1 MIYYYSSPESS
12 FPSLS
17 ECNIRTVL
25 ISYAYKNDLK
35 KMEEHIKN
43 DEYWQDKEK
52 IKIMVDSGA
61 FSIFNSGKQEI
72 DVYSYKKFIEGFT
85 ESIYDK
91 VSELTF
97 VNLDV
102 IPKDIKNKSDVDR
115 AVETGI
121 KNLDILS
128 ENMDKDMLMPVW
140 HKGDSLEAIDYFVE
154 NGYNYIGI
162 SIHFSNLLSDFLL
175 ATNRIYK
182 NKDDIKKFRL
192 HGLGLTKE
200 KIIKQIPFYSIDSIS
215 YKRFDFNQKNT
226 KSQFWINNKLLF
238 STEKIYD
245 MERMMKQVTD
255 LWKIRNEDVENLAIY

>member
-1 MIYYYSSPESS
+1 MIYYYSSPFDS
-12 FPSLS
+12 FPSLY
-17 ECNIRTVL
+17 ECNIRTML
-25 ISYAYKNDLK
+25 ISYAYKNELK
-35 KMEEHIKN
+35 KIEKHIKN

-72 DVYSYKKFIEGFT
+72 DVYEYKKFIEEFT

-140 HKGDSLEAIDYFVE
+140 HDGDSLEAIDYFVE

-162 SIHFSNLLSDFLL
+162 GMHFQYLLSDYLL

-215 YKRFDFNQKNT
+215 YKKFYFNQKNT
-226 KSQFWINNKLLF
+226 GQFWIGNKLLF
-238 STEKIYD
+238 STEKIYN
-245 MERMMKQVTD
+245 MERMLKQVTD

>member
-12 FPSLS
+12 FPSLL
-17 ECNIRTVL
+17 ECNIRTML
-25 ISYAYKNDLK
+25 ISYAYKNELK
-35 KMEEHIKN
+35 KMEERIKN

-72 DVYSYKKFIEGFT
+72 DVYEYKKFIEEFT

-140 HKGDSLEAIDYFVE
+140 HDGDSLEAIDYFVE

-162 SIHFSNLLSDFLL
+162 GIHTSNLHFSNLLSDFLL
-175 ATNRIYK
+175 DR
-182 NKDDIKKFRL
+182 
-192 HGLGLTKE
+192 
-200 KIIKQIPFYSIDSIS
+200 
-215 YKRFDFNQKNT
+215 
-226 KSQFWINNKLLF
+226 KS
-238 STEKIYD
+238 
-245 MERMMKQVTD
+245 V
-255 LWKIRNEDVENLAIY
+255 V